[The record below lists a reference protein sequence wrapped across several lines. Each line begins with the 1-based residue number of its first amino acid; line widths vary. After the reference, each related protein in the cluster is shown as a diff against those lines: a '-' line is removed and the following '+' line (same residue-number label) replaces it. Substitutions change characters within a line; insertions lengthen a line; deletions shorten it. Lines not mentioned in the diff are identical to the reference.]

1 MLNRYCIVRQYW
13 QVGKSIAHLWYI
25 FFFYFWSVV
34 SLHLWTLS
42 TQIKWSSCIMSSWFS
57 VSKPGPCELGSS
69 AYAQFVNMFV
79 GKDKL
84 TKLSS
89 PTQST
94 WSAATQ
100 QSTWLLHWRCSGNY
114 HWVIPA
120 IAAQLVEGT
129 FTSTQAD
136 TWKILMLV
144 WRQMYRESSKA
155 SLAEPQPG
163 VNTSPIPSQEEVLR

>member
-13 QVGKSIAHLWYI
+13 QIGKSIAHLWYI

-100 QSTWLLHWRCSGNY
+100 QSTWLLSLEMFWELPLSNSCNCCSACGRDIHLNTGRY
-114 HWVIPA
+114 LENSHVGVETDIQRKQQGQPCWTPA
-120 IAAQLVEGT
+120 WGEHI
-129 FTSTQAD
+129 SH
-136 TWKILMLV
+136 
-144 WRQMYRESSKA
+144 S
-155 SLAEPQPG
+155 
-163 VNTSPIPSQEEVLR
+163 